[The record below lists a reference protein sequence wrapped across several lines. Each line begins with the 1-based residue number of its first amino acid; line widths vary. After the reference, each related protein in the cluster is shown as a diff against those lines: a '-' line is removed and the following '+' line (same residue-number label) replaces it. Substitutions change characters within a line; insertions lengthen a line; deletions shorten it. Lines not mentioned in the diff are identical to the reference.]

1 MTERVMASIEVV
13 EEVAPIAGAD
23 KLEHYRVKGWWVV
36 DRKGAYKVG
45 DHVVFCEIDSF
56 IPESLAPFL
65 TKGKPKNFNGVLG
78 NVLKTVKLRGARSQG
93 LLLPLEKLTAFS
105 YEQWFDVE
113 PFVGSNVGTLLGIVK
128 YERPEERESVNLDTA
143 GAWPHFIAKTDQD
156 RVQNIHGKWKNSASP
171 YKVWEVTEKLEGQSF
186 TAYIKDNE
194 VGVCSR
200 NVRLKTDSVN
210 NWANMFNKFQ
220 MSTLL
225 PLIAE
230 ECGFDFAI
238 QGELCGPG
246 IQNNIYGLQEQ
257 KLFIYNILNL
267 TTFKALTPKQRWD
280 FHNKYI
286 PEGIAHAPVIFNR
299 GLMIHNTCTTE
310 AAPLS
315 LEDFL
320 EFADGKSALADV
332 QREGVVFKAFDGESF
347 KAISNVYLE
356 SGGCHGKS

>member
-1 MTERVMASIEVV
+1 MSERVMASIEVV
-13 EEVAPIAGAD
+13 EEVAPIEGAD

-36 DRKGAYKVG
+36 DRKGAYAVG

-93 LLLPLEKLTAFS
+93 LLLPLSVAD
-105 YEQWFDVE
+105 DVIVSE
-113 PFVGSNVGTLLGIVK
+113 TIVGLDVSHPLGIVK
-128 YERPEERESVNLDTA
+128 YERPEEREPVNLDAA
-143 GAWPHFIAKTDQD
+143 GAWPYFIEKTDQD
-156 RVQNIHGKWKNSASP
+156 RVQNIYGKWKNSASP

-225 PLIAE
+225 PFIAA

-238 QGELCGPG
+238 QGELCGLG

-257 KLFIYNILNL
+257 KLFIYNVINL
-267 TTFKALTPKQRWD
+267 STGKALNPKQRQD
-280 FHNKYI
+280 FHYKYI
-286 PEGIAHAPVIFNR
+286 PEGIKHVPVLLNNGNR
-299 GLMIHNTCTTE
+299 MYNTC
-310 AAPLS
+310 APTGEPLW
-315 LEDFL
+315 LDEFL
-320 EFADGKSALADV
+320 RFADGESALAPV
-332 QREGVVFKAFDGESF
+332 QREGLVFKAYDGESF
-347 KAISNVYLE
+347 KVISNAYLE
-356 SGGCHGKS
+356 NGGCHGKA

>member
-1 MTERVMASIEVV
+1 MSERVMASIEVV
-13 EEVAPIAGAD
+13 EEVAPIEGAD

-36 DRKGAYKVG
+36 DRKGAYAMG

-93 LLLPLEKLTAFS
+93 LLLPLEKLTTFPS
-105 YEQWFDVE
+105 EQWFDVE

-128 YERPEERESVNLDTA
+128 YERPEEREPVNLDAA
-143 GAWPHFIAKTDQD
+143 GAWPYFIEKTDQE
-156 RVQNIHGKWKNSASP
+156 RVQNIYGKWKNSASP

-220 MSTLL
+220 MEALL
-225 PLIAE
+225 PSIAA

-246 IQNNIYGLQEQ
+246 IQNNIYGLKEQ
-257 KLFIYNILNL
+257 KLFIYKIINLN
-267 TTFKALTPKQRWD
+267 TGKALNPKQRQD
-280 FHNKYI
+280 FHHNYI
-286 PEGIAHAPVIFNR
+286 PEGIEHVPVLMNAGNR
-299 GLMIHNTCTTE
+299 MYNTCTPTGE
-310 AAPLS
+310 PL
-315 LEDFL
+315 LLNDL
-320 EFADGKSALADV
+320 LCFAEGESALAPV
-332 QREGVVFKAFDGESF
+332 QREGLVFKAYDGESF
-347 KAISNVYLE
+347 KVISNAYLE
-356 SGGCHGKS
+356 SGGCHGKA